1 MDLSVPEYNEF
12 TKIWCGVGPKLKFDE
27 SANVGEIILE
37 SLAKHGDKVIQINHD
52 TGHTM
57 TASEMRLRS
66 IRIGQNLIDKAGV
79 KSGDMIVLIARNND
93 NIASLMYACMSIGTP
108 FMPLDGFFEV
118 PEMVHMFEIFK
129 PNMIF
134 CELGRLNTVKTALTQ
149 LLLNIPIIT
158 FDKSKAEDVQCI
170 DDYLLPTG
178 IEDNFR

>member
-1 MDLSVPEYNEF
+1 MDLGVPQYNEV
-12 TKIWCGVGPKLKFDE
+12 TKIWCGVGPKLKIDE
-27 SANVGEIILE
+27 SLNVGEIILE
-37 SLAKHGDKVIQINHD
+37 SLAKHGNKVIQINHD
-52 TGHTM
+52 TGYTM

-66 IRIGQNLIDKAGV
+66 IRIGQNLMNKAGV

-118 PEMVHMFEIFK
+118 PDMIHMFKIFK

-134 CELGRLNTVKTALTQ
+134 CELGRLNTVKIALSQ
-149 LLLNIPIIT
+149 MLLNIPIIT
-158 FDKSKAEDVQCI
+158 FDKSEEENVQCI

-178 IEDNFR
+178 NEDNFR